1 VRALTA
7 RVVGSVTVSLNL
19 KTETER
25 VVDVLQRAGVD
36 FAICGGIAVTIH
48 GAPRFT
54 RDIDLLIRAE
64 DESRAVVAVALA
76 GFDLPADPM
85 VFDASGPLERRIL
98 RVSKAEGSDLLT
110 LDLIVASPG
119 FEDVWSTRVL
129 VEWEGRRVPVV
140 SVDGLIKMKRVAGR
154 PQDLVDIENLS
165 ALTALP
171 EE

>member
-1 VRALTA
+1 MWSTSSSGPR
-7 RVVGSVTVSLNL
+7 
-19 KTETER
+19 
-25 VVDVLQRAGVD
+25 VD

-64 DESRAVVAVALA
+64 DESRAVGAVALA

-85 VFDASGPLERRIL
+85 VFDACGPLERRIL
-98 RVSKAEGSDLLT
+98 RVSKSEGSDLLT
-110 LDLIVASPG
+110 LDLIVASPS

-140 SVDGLIKMKRVAGR
+140 SVAARDLEALPGRRAARTPPSAGR
-154 PQDLVDIENLS
+154 RFPRPSRRS
-165 ALTALP
+165 AGGNRIDGRRPAAIRGAP
-171 EE
+171 GRR

>member
-1 VRALTA
+1 
-7 RVVGSVTVSLNL
+7 
-19 KTETER
+19 
-25 VVDVLQRAGVD
+25 
-36 FAICGGIAVTIH
+36 
-48 GAPRFT
+48 
-54 RDIDLLIRAE
+54 
-64 DESRAVVAVALA
+64 
-76 GFDLPADPM
+76 M

-110 LDLIVASPG
+110 LDLIVASPS

-140 SVDGLIKMKRVAGR
+140 SVGGLIRMKRVAGR

>member
-1 VRALTA
+1 MWSTSSSGPR
-7 RVVGSVTVSLNL
+7 
-19 KTETER
+19 
-25 VVDVLQRAGVD
+25 VD

-64 DESRAVVAVALA
+64 DESRAVGA
-76 GFDLPADPM
+76 
-85 VFDASGPLERRIL
+85 
-98 RVSKAEGSDLLT
+98 
-110 LDLIVASPG
+110 VASPS

-140 SVDGLIKMKRVAGR
+140 SVGGLIRMKRVAGR

>member
-1 VRALTA
+1 M
-7 RVVGSVTVSLNL
+7 SLNL

-25 VVDVLQRAGVD
+25 VVDALQRAGVD

-64 DESRAVVAVALA
+64 DEARAVAAVAPA

-85 VFDASGPLERRIL
+85 VFDASGPSERRIL
-98 RVSKAEGSDLLT
+98 RVSKAEGPDLLT
-110 LDLIVASPG
+110 LDLIVASPS
-119 FEDVWSTRVL
+119 FDDVWDSRVL

-140 SVDGLIKMKRVAGR
+140 SVEGLIKMKRVAAR
-154 PQDLVDIENLS
+154 PQDLVDIGNLT
-165 ALTALP
+165 ALTAP
-171 EE
+171 SEG